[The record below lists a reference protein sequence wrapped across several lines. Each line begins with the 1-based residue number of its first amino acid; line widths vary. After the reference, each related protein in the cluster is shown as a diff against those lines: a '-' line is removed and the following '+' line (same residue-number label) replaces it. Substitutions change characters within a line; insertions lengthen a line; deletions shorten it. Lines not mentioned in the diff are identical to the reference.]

1 MENRQLQQLVI
12 ILKRKEAM
20 LLLTDGTFR
29 KGTLTRRKR
38 LRYFRR
44 YTMNEV
50 VSKRNTPLVRRRND
64 LKCLYGSAFLL
75 K

>member
-12 ILKRKEAM
+12 ILKRKDDTA
-20 LLLTDGTFR
+20 LLTYVISYKEQLTCR
-29 KGTLTRRKR
+29 KL

-50 VSKRNTPLVRRRND
+50 VSEGYIP
-64 LKCLYGSAFLL
+64 
-75 K
+75 